1 MFTVTQVQAID
12 PILQIGSQG
21 EKVRQLQALVN
32 PRILVADQVK
42 VDGVFGS
49 KTEAAVKIV
58 QFQFL
63 LEQDGIV
70 GASTWKSLRANAPV
84 GMPILRRGMVSKQV
98 GIVQELL
105 KVGNFYAGA
114 IDNAFGIKTEA
125 AVRAFQKDRQLTAD
139 GVIGDRTWKALSNFA
154 TFLSID

>member
-1 MFTVTQVQAID
+1 MFTATQAQAID

-21 EKVRQLQALVN
+21 AKVRELQTLIN
-32 PRILVADQVK
+32 PRILVADRLK
-42 VDGVFGS
+42 VDGLFGS
-49 KTEAAVKIV
+49 KTEAAVKTV

-70 GASTWKSLRANAPV
+70 GTSTWKSLRANAPV
-84 GMPILRRGMVSKQV
+84 DMPILRRGMVSKQV
-98 GIVQELL
+98 GIVQQVL
-105 KVGNFYAGA
+105 KTGGFYTAA
-114 IDNAFGIKTEA
+114 IDNDFGVKTEA
-125 AVRAFQKDRQLTAD
+125 AVKAFQRGQSLAID